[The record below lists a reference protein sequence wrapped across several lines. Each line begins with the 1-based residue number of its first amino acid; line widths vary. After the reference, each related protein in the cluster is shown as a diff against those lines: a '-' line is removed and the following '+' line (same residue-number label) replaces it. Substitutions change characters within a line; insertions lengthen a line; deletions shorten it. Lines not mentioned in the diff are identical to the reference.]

1 MNLHMIR
8 PNNQTEGLLL
18 SITKNCETLIK
29 QTHRKAEET
38 LEYKMVKSRETF
50 HFKPPI
56 QGKGDWVIGLVDLD
70 V

>member
-1 MNLHMIR
+1 MNLNMIR
-8 PNNQTEGLLL
+8 PNNQTEDLLL
-18 SITKNCETLIK
+18 PTTQNCETLID

-38 LEYKMVKSRETF
+38 LEFKMIKPREAF

-56 QGKGDWVIGLVDLD
+56 QVKGDWMVGLVDLE